1 MIKKIQFW
9 LTVTRSYAL
18 PMSILSWFVA
28 FCYSVTQ
35 KGYPIYGIIAL
46 LGISL
51 AHLAAN
57 MFDDY
62 IDYKILPKRYD
73 EYNKLQLE
81 NAQQGKCSYILNSSM
96 TTTQLLILSI
106 IFFILASLI
115 GLYFIIKVGIW
126 TLIFMFLG
134 GLLALLYP
142 LLGKYR
148 LCELAIILIY
158 GPYIFGGVNYVMT
171 GHYDWHT
178 IIVSIPSALMTV
190 NMLYTDTLLDYDL
203 DKRQGKKTLANYFS
217 DKWDSLDF
225 QKKLLSVT
233 YISVLL
239 SAIFDIVDWQVILT
253 YATIPLA
260 INLLDSLKIFI
271 IDKQAIPDRKFFEY
285 FMENWDEIVEE
296 GSGAFMLRMYQ
307 ARNLMVCFSLIFGVV
322 LLLYSS

>member
-1 MIKKIQFW
+1 MIKKVQFW

-18 PMSILSWFVA
+18 PMSVLSWFVA
-28 FCYSVTQ
+28 FCYSITQ
-35 KGYPIYGIIAL
+35 NGNTIYGIISL

-51 AHLAAN
+51 AHLGAN

-62 IDYKILPKRYD
+62 VDFKILPKRYD
-73 EYNKLQLE
+73 EYNNLRLE
-81 NAQQGKCSYILNSSM
+81 NAQEGKCNYILNSSM
-96 TTTQLLILSI
+96 TTTQLLIISI
-106 IFFILASLI
+106 IFFGFASLI
-115 GLYFIIKVGIW
+115 GIYFTIKVGVGAI
-126 TLIFMFLG
+126 IFMCLG
-134 GLLALLYP
+134 GFLAILYP
-142 LLGKYR
+142 LLGRYR
-148 LCELAIILIY
+148 LCELAIGLIY

-171 GHYDWHT
+171 GHYDWQT

-203 DKRQGKKTLANYFS
+203 DKKQNKKTLANYFS

-239 SAIFDIVDWQVILT
+239 SAIFDIVDWEIILT
-253 YATIPLA
+253 YVTIPLA

-271 IDKQAIPDRKFFEY
+271 IDKKAIPDRKFFEY

>member
-28 FCYSVTQ
+28 FCYSITQ
-35 KGYPIYGIIAL
+35 NGYPIYGIIAL

-62 IDYKILPKRYD
+62 IDFKILPKKYD
-73 EYNKLQLE
+73 KYKNLQLE
-81 NAQQGKCSYILNSSM
+81 NAQEGKCSYILNSSM
-96 TTTQLLILSI
+96 TPAQLLMLAI
-106 IFFILASLI
+106 IFFGLASLI
-115 GLYFIIKVGIW
+115 GIYFAINVGIGAI
-126 TLIFMFLG
+126 IFMILG
-134 GLLALLYP
+134 GLLAILYP
-142 LLGKYR
+142 ILGKFR
-148 LCELAIILIY
+148 LCEIAIFLIY
-158 GPYIFGGVNYVMT
+158 GPYIFGGINYVMT
-171 GHYDWHT
+171 GHYDWKT

-203 DKRQGKKTLANYFS
+203 DKRQRKKTLANLFS
-217 DKWDSLDF
+217 DKWDSLNF
-225 QKKLLSVT
+225 QKKLLSVS

-239 SAIFDIVDWQVILT
+239 SAIFDIVDWQIMLT
-253 YATIPLA
+253 YVTIPLA
-260 INLLDSLKIFI
+260 INLIDSLKIFI
-271 IDKQAIPDRKFFEY
+271 IDKKAIPDRKFFEY
-285 FMENWDEIVEE
+285 FMENWDEIIEE